1 MEMSPVDTVKLG
13 FYNAIRKTPNSLLF
27 GVNMLLTY
35 GLLYAKIN
43 DIKTYFNDNRMRNLE
58 EKRKMIFRLA
68 CSSNIL

>member
-27 GVNMLLTY
+27 GVNMWLTY

-58 EKRKMIFRLA
+58 EKRKMVFRLA